1 MKNKIIKISI
11 VIILIVISIVPF
23 KHKENKQDNNI
34 ETNIE
39 ESRQYVI
46 SATYPKTN
54 IKKLDNEVENF
65 VLSQIKL
72 FKNKS
77 KEIKYLIDRDELNI
91 DYDYYTVND
100 RYINITIKLYIYH
113 SLESIE
119 EYYIQTYYFDKI
131 SNRFYNVLDIFSN
144 ENDLLSKVNN
154 MLISNNKSMI
164 NNLGELTYSFDNDYL
179 IIYLIENNII
189 TYKIPL
195 SSIKLNI
202 EIINN
207 DKEKDIEPVIKND
220 KIIDP
225 KLPVVALTFDDG
237 PSRYTKDIIDTLKS
251 NNVNATFFVLG
262 NKIEIYKDI
271 ISESIK
277 NGNEIGNHSYNHKW
291 LSKLSTNELLDQINK
306 TQDILKETV
315 NYTPTCFRPT
325 YGSVNNRIRKSINLS
340 ITLWTIDTKDWK
352 INSVDRIVERA
363 IKDIEDGD
371 IILMHDIFQRSS
383 EALKKIIPKLK
394 EQGYQFVTISEL
406 EEVKLLR
413 TKY

>member
-23 KHKENKQDNNI
+23 KFKENKQDNNI

-119 EYYIQTYYFDKI
+119 EYYVQTYYFDKI

-195 SSIKLNI
+195 NSIKLNI

-207 DKEKDIEPVIKND
+207 DKEKDIESVIKND

>member
-11 VIILIVISIVPF
+11 IIILIVISIVPF
-23 KHKENKQDNNI
+23 KFKENKQDNNI

-119 EYYIQTYYFDKI
+119 EYYVQTYYFDKI

-144 ENDLLSKVNN
+144 ENDLLVKVNN

-179 IIYLIENNII
+179 IIYLIENNIT

-195 SSIKLNI
+195 NSIKLNI

-325 YGSVNNRIRKSINLS
+325 YGSVNNKIRKSINLS

-383 EALKKIIPKLK
+383 EALKKIIPRLK

>member
-11 VIILIVISIVPF
+11 IIILIVISIVPF
-23 KHKENKQDNNI
+23 KFKENKQDNNI

-77 KEIKYLIDRDELNI
+77 KGIKYLIDRDELNI
-91 DYDYYTVND
+91 DYDYYTVNN

-119 EYYIQTYYFDKI
+119 EYYVQTYYFDKI

-144 ENDLLSKVNN
+144 ENDLLVKVNN

-179 IIYLIENNII
+179 IIYLIENNIT

-195 SSIKLNI
+195 NSIKLNI

-325 YGSVNNRIRKSINLS
+325 YGSVNNKIRKSINLS

-383 EALKKIIPKLK
+383 EALKKIIPRLK

>member
-11 VIILIVISIVPF
+11 IIILIVISILPF
-23 KHKENKQDNNI
+23 KFKENKQDNNI

-77 KEIKYLIDRDELNI
+77 KGIKYLIDRDELNI

-119 EYYIQTYYFDKI
+119 EYYVQTYYFDKI

-144 ENDLLSKVNN
+144 ENDLLVKVNN

-179 IIYLIENNII
+179 IIYLIENNIT

-195 SSIKLNI
+195 NSIKLNI

-271 ISESIK
+271 IRESIK

-325 YGSVNNRIRKSINLS
+325 YGSVNNKIRKSINLS

-383 EALKKIIPKLK
+383 EALKKIIPRLK

>member
-23 KHKENKQDNNI
+23 KFKENKQDNNI

-119 EYYIQTYYFDKI
+119 EYYVQTYYFDKI
-131 SNRFYNVLDIFSN
+131 SNHFYNVLDIFSN

-179 IIYLIENNII
+179 IIYLIENNIT

>member
-11 VIILIVISIVPF
+11 IIILIVISIVPF
-23 KHKENKQDNNI
+23 KFKENKQDNNI

-77 KEIKYLIDRDELNI
+77 KGIKYLIDRDELNI
-91 DYDYYTVND
+91 DYDYYTVNN

-119 EYYIQTYYFDKI
+119 EYYVQTYYFDKI

-144 ENDLLSKVNN
+144 ENDLLVKVNN

-179 IIYLIENNII
+179 IIYLIENNIT

-195 SSIKLNI
+195 NSIKLNI

-325 YGSVNNRIRKSINLS
+325 YGSVNNKIRKSINLS

>member
-1 MKNKIIKISI
+1 M
-11 VIILIVISIVPF
+11 
-23 KHKENKQDNNI
+23 
-34 ETNIE
+34 
-39 ESRQYVI
+39 
-46 SATYPKTN
+46 
-54 IKKLDNEVENF
+54 
-65 VLSQIKL
+65 
-72 FKNKS
+72 
-77 KEIKYLIDRDELNI
+77 
-91 DYDYYTVND
+91 
-100 RYINITIKLYIYH
+100 
-113 SLESIE
+113 
-119 EYYIQTYYFDKI
+119 
-131 SNRFYNVLDIFSN
+131 
-144 ENDLLSKVNN
+144 
-154 MLISNNKSMI
+154 
-164 NNLGELTYSFDNDYL
+164 
-179 IIYLIENNII
+179 
-189 TYKIPL
+189 
-195 SSIKLNI
+195 
-202 EIINN
+202 
-207 DKEKDIEPVIKND
+207 
-220 KIIDP
+220 IDP

-383 EALKKIIPKLK
+383 EALKKIIPRLK

>member
-11 VIILIVISIVPF
+11 IIILIVISIVPF
-23 KHKENKQDNNI
+23 KFKENKQDNNI

-91 DYDYYTVND
+91 DYDYYTVNN

-119 EYYIQTYYFDKI
+119 EYYVQTYYFDKI

-144 ENDLLSKVNN
+144 ENDLLVKVNN

-179 IIYLIENNII
+179 IIYLIENNIT

-195 SSIKLNI
+195 NSIKLNI

-325 YGSVNNRIRKSINLS
+325 YGSVNNKIRKSINLS

-383 EALKKIIPKLK
+383 EALKKIIPRLK

>member
-119 EYYIQTYYFDKI
+119 EYYVQTYYFDKI
-131 SNRFYNVLDIFSN
+131 SNHFYNVLDIFSN

-179 IIYLIENNII
+179 IIYLIENNIT

-195 SSIKLNI
+195 NSIKLNI

-306 TQDILKETV
+306 TQDILKEAV

>member
-11 VIILIVISIVPF
+11 IIILIVISIVPF
-23 KHKENKQDNNI
+23 KFKENKQDNNI

-77 KEIKYLIDRDELNI
+77 KGIKYLIDRDELNI
-91 DYDYYTVND
+91 DYDYYTVNN

-119 EYYIQTYYFDKI
+119 EYYVQTYYFDKI

-144 ENDLLSKVNN
+144 ENDLLVKVNN

-179 IIYLIENNII
+179 IIYLIENNIT

-195 SSIKLNI
+195 NSIKLNI

-271 ISESIK
+271 IRESIK

-325 YGSVNNRIRKSINLS
+325 YGSVNNKIRKSINLS

>member
-23 KHKENKQDNNI
+23 KFKENKQDNNI

-119 EYYIQTYYFDKI
+119 EYYVQTYYFDKI

-179 IIYLIENNII
+179 IIYLIENNIT

-195 SSIKLNI
+195 NSIKLNI

>member
-11 VIILIVISIVPF
+11 IIILIVISIVPF
-23 KHKENKQDNNI
+23 KFKENKQDNNI

-91 DYDYYTVND
+91 DYDYYTVNN

-119 EYYIQTYYFDKI
+119 EYYVQAYYFDKI

-144 ENDLLSKVNN
+144 ENDLLVKVNN

-179 IIYLIENNII
+179 IIYLIENNIT

-195 SSIKLNI
+195 NSIKLNI

-325 YGSVNNRIRKSINLS
+325 YGSVNNKIRKSINLS

-383 EALKKIIPKLK
+383 EALKKIIPRLK

>member
-23 KHKENKQDNNI
+23 KFKENKQDNNI

-119 EYYIQTYYFDKI
+119 EYYVQTYYFDKI

-179 IIYLIENNII
+179 IIYLIENNIT

>member
-11 VIILIVISIVPF
+11 IIILIVISILPF
-23 KHKENKQDNNI
+23 KFKENKQDNNI

-77 KEIKYLIDRDELNI
+77 KGIKYLIDRDELNI

-119 EYYIQTYYFDKI
+119 EYYVQTYYFDKI

-144 ENDLLSKVNN
+144 ENDLLVKVNN

-179 IIYLIENNII
+179 IIYLIENNIT

-195 SSIKLNI
+195 NSIKLNI

-237 PSRYTKDIIDTLKS
+237 PSRYTKDIIDALKS

-271 ISESIK
+271 IRESIK

-325 YGSVNNRIRKSINLS
+325 YGSVNNKIRKSINLS

-383 EALKKIIPKLK
+383 EALKKIIPRLK

>member
-11 VIILIVISIVPF
+11 IIILIVIFIVPF
-23 KHKENKQDNNI
+23 KFKGNKQDNNI

-91 DYDYYTVND
+91 DYDYYTVNN

-119 EYYIQTYYFDKI
+119 EYYVQTYYFDKI

-144 ENDLLSKVNN
+144 ENDLLVKVNN

-179 IIYLIENNII
+179 IIYLIENNIT

-195 SSIKLNI
+195 NSIKLNI

-325 YGSVNNRIRKSINLS
+325 YGSVNNKIRKSINLS

-383 EALKKIIPKLK
+383 EALKKIIPRLK

>member
-23 KHKENKQDNNI
+23 KLKENKQDNNI

-119 EYYIQTYYFDKI
+119 EYYVQTYYFDKI

-195 SSIKLNI
+195 NSIKLNI

-220 KIIDP
+220 KMIDP

>member
-11 VIILIVISIVPF
+11 VIILIAISIVPF
-23 KHKENKQDNNI
+23 KFKENKQDNNI

-113 SLESIE
+113 SLESIK
-119 EYYIQTYYFDKI
+119 EYYVQTYYFDKI
-131 SNRFYNVLDIFSN
+131 SNHFYNVLDIFSN
-144 ENDLLSKVNN
+144 ENDLLTKVNN

-179 IIYLIENNII
+179 IIYLIENNIT

-207 DKEKDIEPVIKND
+207 DKEKDIEPVIKNY

-306 TQDILKETV
+306 TQNILKETV

>member
-11 VIILIVISIVPF
+11 IIILIVISIVPF
-23 KHKENKQDNNI
+23 KFKENKQDNNI

-91 DYDYYTVND
+91 DYDYYTVNN

-119 EYYIQTYYFDKI
+119 EYYVQTYYFDKI

-144 ENDLLSKVNN
+144 ENDLLVKVNN

-179 IIYLIENNII
+179 IIYLIENNIT

-195 SSIKLNI
+195 NSIKLNI

-325 YGSVNNRIRKSINLS
+325 YGSVNNKIRKSINLS

>member
-179 IIYLIENNII
+179 IIYLIENNIT

>member
-23 KHKENKQDNNI
+23 KFKENKQDNNI

-119 EYYIQTYYFDKI
+119 EYYVQTYYFDKI

-179 IIYLIENNII
+179 IIYLIENNIT

-195 SSIKLNI
+195 NSIKLNI

-406 EEVKLLR
+406 KEVKLLR

>member
-11 VIILIVISIVPF
+11 IIILIVISIVPF
-23 KHKENKQDNNI
+23 KFKENKQDNNI

-77 KEIKYLIDRDELNI
+77 KGIKYLIDRDELNI
-91 DYDYYTVND
+91 DYDYYTVNN

-119 EYYIQTYYFDKI
+119 EYYVQTYYFDKI

-144 ENDLLSKVNN
+144 ENDLLVKVNN

-179 IIYLIENNII
+179 IIYLIENNIT

-195 SSIKLNI
+195 NSIKLNI

-207 DKEKDIEPVIKND
+207 DKEKDIEPVIKNN

-251 NNVNATFFVLG
+251 NNVNETFFVLG

-325 YGSVNNRIRKSINLS
+325 YGSVNNKIRKSINLS

>member
-11 VIILIVISIVPF
+11 IIILIVISIVPF
-23 KHKENKQDNNI
+23 KFKENKQDNNI

-91 DYDYYTVND
+91 DYDYYTVNN

-119 EYYIQTYYFDKI
+119 EYYVQTYYFDKI

-144 ENDLLSKVNN
+144 ENDLLVKVNN

-179 IIYLIENNII
+179 IIYLIENNIT

-195 SSIKLNI
+195 NSIKLNI

-237 PSRYTKDIIDTLKS
+237 PSRYTKDIIDTVKS

-325 YGSVNNRIRKSINLS
+325 YGSVNNKIRKSINLS

-383 EALKKIIPKLK
+383 EALKKIIPRLK

>member
-11 VIILIVISIVPF
+11 LIILIVISIVPF

-119 EYYIQTYYFDKI
+119 EYYVQTYYFDKI
-131 SNRFYNVLDIFSN
+131 SNHFYNVLDIFSN

-189 TYKIPL
+189 TYKMPL

-352 INSVDRIVERA
+352 INSVDRIVERT

>member
-11 VIILIVISIVPF
+11 IIILIVISIVPF
-23 KHKENKQDNNI
+23 KFKENKQDNNI

-91 DYDYYTVND
+91 DYDYYTVNN

-119 EYYIQTYYFDKI
+119 EYYVQTYYFDKI

-144 ENDLLSKVNN
+144 ENDLLVKVNN

-179 IIYLIENNII
+179 IIYLIENNIT

-195 SSIKLNI
+195 NSIKLNI

-325 YGSVNNRIRKSINLS
+325 YGSVNNKIRKSINLS

-352 INSVDRIVERA
+352 INSVARIVERA

>member
-119 EYYIQTYYFDKI
+119 EYYVQTYYFDKI
-131 SNRFYNVLDIFSN
+131 NNRFYNVLDIFSN

-179 IIYLIENNII
+179 IIYLIENNIT

-195 SSIKLNI
+195 NSIKLNI

>member
-23 KHKENKQDNNI
+23 KFKENKQDNNI

-65 VLSQIKL
+65 VLSQITL

-77 KEIKYLIDRDELNI
+77 KELKYLIDRDELNI

-119 EYYIQTYYFDKI
+119 EYYVQTYYFDKI

-179 IIYLIENNII
+179 IIYLIENNIT

-195 SSIKLNI
+195 NSIKLNI

>member
-11 VIILIVISIVPF
+11 IIILIVISIVPF
-23 KHKENKQDNNI
+23 KFKENKQDNNI

-77 KEIKYLIDRDELNI
+77 KGIKYLIDRDELNI
-91 DYDYYTVND
+91 DYDYYTVNN

-119 EYYIQTYYFDKI
+119 EYYVQTYYFDKI

-144 ENDLLSKVNN
+144 ENDLLVKVNN

-179 IIYLIENNII
+179 IIYLIENNIT

-195 SSIKLNI
+195 NSIKLNI

-271 ISESIK
+271 IRESIK

-325 YGSVNNRIRKSINLS
+325 YGSVNNKIRKSINLS

-352 INSVDRIVERA
+352 IDSVDRIVERA

-383 EALKKIIPKLK
+383 EALKKIIPRLK
-394 EQGYQFVTISEL
+394 ERGYQFVTISEL